1 MNRSSGNIQKEIIA
15 ESNLN
20 DVMNLIAQMH
30 RDREP
35 LVHCAVFIEISTP
48 TLEKLKEMQA
58 EVEAE
63 LTERRLREYTA
74 LRKQCFP

>member
-35 LVHCAVFIEISTP
+35 LVHCAVFIEIS
-48 TLEKLKEMQA
+48 A
-58 EVEAE
+58 H
-63 LTERRLREYTA
+63 A
-74 LRKQCFP
+74 LRQTSAFSWLFQPVRSTLCLSLIHIYLHPCG

>member
-35 LVHCAVFIEISTP
+35 LVHCAVFIEISTAY
-48 TLEKLKEMQA
+48 TGKA
-58 EVEAE
+58 ERKCRQKW
-63 LTERRLREYTA
+63 RRS
-74 LRKQCFP
+74 